1 MITNLEIVEQESDLL
16 KKALLLAALV
26 TQAFKKAGWD
36 LVVVGGSAVEF
47 YTEGAYMSG
56 GIDFCRMNAR
66 PIPLRLAQDVMA
78 TLGATGGPRSWQ
90 VAGLFVDLLGL
101 FENEARTPCREVAT
115 PLGPVVLMPP
125 ELVIAERVLSA
136 YYPSENRENK
146 LIARTLMAVG
156 LSDRLCLDWD
166 EVDRV
171 AQLPDFQIAEEVKAL
186 RREVAHES
194 ANTKDGLE

>member
-1 MITNLEIVEQESDLL
+1 MIDELKSIEQEDDLL

-26 TQAFKKAGWD
+26 TKAFKAAGWD

-56 GIDFCRMNAR
+56 DVDFCRLNAR

-90 VAGLFVDLLGL
+90 IAGLFVDLLGL
-101 FENEARTPCREVAT
+101 FENEARTPCREVVT
-115 PLGPVVLMPP
+115 PIGPVVIMPP
-125 ELVIAERVLSA
+125 ELVVAERVLSA
-136 YYPSENRENK
+136 YYPSENNENK
-146 LIARTLMAVG
+146 AVARTLIALG
-156 LSDRLCLDWD
+156 LSDRLSIDWD

-171 AQLPDFQIAEEVKAL
+171 ARLPDFKIAKEIKNLKKEVSD
-186 RREVAHES
+186 ET
-194 ANTKDGLE
+194 ANT